1 MSNLNETKKFNEKD
15 KPIKKTIFY
24 NFWCKI
30 VEVRQNKPLTCTYT
44 YNANILACTW
54 TNVHAYMHTYEY
66 QTFTKLT
73 NICYK

>member
-1 MSNLNETKKFNEKD
+1 MSNLNETKKFKEKD

-44 YNANILACTW
+44 YNANILACT
-54 TNVHAYMHTYEY
+54 
-66 QTFTKLT
+66 
-73 NICYK
+73 